1 MKCLKGGRGGSN
13 AFRDKKQNV
22 IKGVFFLLNKACI
35 YDCFWCVLRVITE
48 EGPCVCSGVVG

>member
-1 MKCLKGGRGGSN
+1 MLLETKSRMSLKG
-13 AFRDKKQNV
+13 
-22 IKGVFFLLNKACI
+22 FFLLNKACI